1 MQHKDGQTLRGL
13 AILLL
18 SIQGLLDGDGGQ
30 CAGKLDQ
37 HRRQQRQLILAQILG
52 DGNGTAV
59 VKASGSKSSFVIP
72 PPPSSIL

>member
-30 CAGKLDQ
+30 CAGELDQ
-37 HRRQQRQLILAQILG
+37 HRRQQRQLILALCEYPLG
-52 DGNGTAV
+52 PAYALTARALAYV
-59 VKASGSKSSFVIP
+59 
-72 PPPSSIL
+72 

>member
-30 CAGKLDQ
+30 CAGKLHQ
-37 HRRQQRQLILAQILG
+37 HRRQQRQCPRPDAAAPRDRGRDRWTIEEPG
-52 DGNGTAV
+52 DWNGY
-59 VKASGSKSSFVIP
+59 SY
-72 PPPSSIL
+72 LH